1 MQKIKDL
8 ISTVLAKLP
17 SLVSENIDFF
27 DAVHYENYDEVKK
40 LLKHS
45 KVNSFSKAGK
55 TPLDYACSNLDVKMV
70 DLLLEHGANPNVYGE
85 KPALIYVLD
94 AAQNWHT
101 VNGLAK
107 DVRLAMQ
114 ENQDKSFTIVE
125 KLVNAKADLRY
136 VDKNKTDLLMFAAY
150 SGNNEVVELFLQK
163 GLDPQARSKYQYNA
177 FHYALASQNI
187 NTVKLLCEA
196 TKSQKELYWYQKQIP
211 DDHAFYNET
220 QDFIRILSNYRT
232 LDNTLKSKIKTKAL
246 KI

>member
-70 DLLLEHGANPNVYGE
+70 DSLLEHGANPNVYGE

-94 AAQNWHT
+94 
-101 VNGLAK
+101 
-107 DVRLAMQ
+107 
-114 ENQDKSFTIVE
+114 
-125 KLVNAKADLRY
+125 
-136 VDKNKTDLLMFAAY
+136 AAY

-187 NTVKLLCEA
+187 NIIKLLCEA

-232 LDNTLKSKIKTKAL
+232 LDNTLKSKIKTRAL